1 MPKII
6 YVSHPFGGNCENTI
20 DTRNICRRLAKQ
32 LPEALFLPGLSVPC
46 RAYSKK
52 HYSRDLALL
61 LELELRCDVIY
72 MTGKWEASTGC
83 MAEYEFA
90 KRNGIPV
97 AESYAELLAILVSMD
112 KEELN

>member
-6 YVSHPFGGNCENTI
+6 YVSHPFGGKGENFI
-20 DTRNICRRLAKQ
+20 DARSICRRLAKQ

-46 RAYSKK
+46 RNYSKK
-52 HYSRDLALL
+52 HYSRDLTLL
-61 LELELRCDVIY
+61 LELESRCDVVY
-72 MTGKWEASTGC
+72 MAGKWEASTRC
-83 MAEYEFA
+83 VAEYEYA

-112 KEELN
+112 REELQ